1 MGTALARQ
9 TLGTAYAVNSPPR
22 YHDNG
27 SGGKLLRPEN
37 QVTHV
42 AVPAAIAG
50 GEAPTEAEHNALRTF
65 ASAAHDALVSAGIMK
80 AA

>member
-1 MGTALARQ
+1 MGAELARQ
-9 TLGTAYAVNSPPR
+9 SLGATYKVDSPPR

-37 QVTHV
+37 QVANSEV
-42 AVPAAIAG
+42 AADIA
-50 GEAPTEAEHNALRTF
+50 
-65 ASAAHDALVSAGIMK
+65 DALVTAGIMK

>member
-1 MGTALARQ
+1 MGTELARQ
-9 TLGTAYAVNSPPR
+9 TLGAAYAVDSPPR

-37 QVTHV
+37 QV
-42 AVPAAIAG
+42 AYDA
-50 GEAPTEAEHNALRTF
+50 APT
-65 ASAAHDALVSAGIMK
+65 AAVTRDALISAGIMK

>member
-1 MGTALARQ
+1 MGAALARQ
-9 TLGTAYAVNSPPR
+9 TLGAAYAVDSPPR

-37 QVTHV
+37 QAENSEV
-42 AVPAAIAG
+42 AADIA
-50 GEAPTEAEHNALRTF
+50 
-65 ASAAHDALVSAGIMK
+65 DALVAAGIMK

>member
-1 MGTALARQ
+1 MGAALARQ
-9 TLGTAYAVNSPPR
+9 TLGAAYAVDSPPR

-37 QVTHV
+37 QVSFV
-42 AVPAAIAG
+42 ADTATTGTYATDDDAIVANIN
-50 GEAPTEAEHNALRTF
+50 TIRN
-65 ASAAHDALVSAGIMK
+65 ALVSAGIMK